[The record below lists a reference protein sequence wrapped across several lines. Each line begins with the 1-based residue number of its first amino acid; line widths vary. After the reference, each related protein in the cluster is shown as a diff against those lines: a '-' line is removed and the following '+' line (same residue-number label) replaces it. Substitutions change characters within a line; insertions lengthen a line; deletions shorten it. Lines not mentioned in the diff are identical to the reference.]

1 MSKTILQAHTY
12 SAAIVLHAVP
22 DAYAARGIAHVA
34 QLDQTLHSAHSSDGP
49 HGNSLRA
56 ATGMAAHRDLRVR
69 EPIIDQHHFL
79 QSIQSCR
86 HCS

>member
-1 MSKTILQAHTY
+1 MPMLHEAQRTKVAQPDQTRPFTVHTAATAHTK
-12 SAAIVLHAVP
+12 
-22 DAYAARGIAHVA
+22 
-34 QLDQTLHSAHSSDGP
+34 
-49 HGNSLRA
+49 GNSLRV

>member
-1 MSKTILQAHTY
+1 M
-12 SAAIVLHAVP
+12 P

-79 QSIQSCR
+79 QSIQSCLVGTVR
-86 HCS
+86 KCRQTGQSAANP